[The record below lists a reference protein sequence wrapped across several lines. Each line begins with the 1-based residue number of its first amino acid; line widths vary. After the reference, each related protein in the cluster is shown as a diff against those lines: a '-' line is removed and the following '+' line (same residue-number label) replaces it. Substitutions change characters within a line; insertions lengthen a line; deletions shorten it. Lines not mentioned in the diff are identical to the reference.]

1 MRKNIKDCIKRSAV
15 EVEEYLI
22 IVVRTLFLY
31 AVILLIFRL
40 MGKREI
46 GELSILDLVVYI
58 MIAELAVVAIETP
71 DSNILKNVLPMLL
84 LMVVQIVLAIFSLKS
99 KTFRDVV
106 DGKPTIIIN
115 KGKIDEN
122 AMRKQRY
129 NFDDL
134 LLQLR
139 EKDIAKI
146 SDVEFAILESSG
158 TLSVFERN
166 DSKEGGITI
175 PLIID
180 GTIQKT
186 NLETINKSDFWLRQE
201 LRKEGYKEIS
211 NISFCS
217 YENGQ
222 FYVDLLDERK

>member
-1 MRKNIKDCIKRSAV
+1 MRKNRKDCIKRSAV

-71 DSNILKNVLPMLL
+71 DSNIFKNVLPMLL

-158 TLSVFERN
+158 TLSVFERKG
-166 DSKEGGITI
+166 SKDGG
-175 PLIID
+175 
-180 GTIQKT
+180 
-186 NLETINKSDFWLRQE
+186 
-201 LRKEGYKEIS
+201 
-211 NISFCS
+211 
-217 YENGQ
+217 
-222 FYVDLLDERK
+222 

>member
-1 MRKNIKDCIKRSAV
+1 
-15 EVEEYLI
+15 
-22 IVVRTLFLY
+22 
-31 AVILLIFRL
+31 
-40 MGKREI
+40 
-46 GELSILDLVVYI
+46 
-58 MIAELAVVAIETP
+58 
-71 DSNILKNVLPMLL
+71 VLPMLL
-84 LMVVQIVLAIFSLKS
+84 LMVVQIVLAILSLKS

-158 TLSVFERN
+158 TLSVFEKKE
-166 DSKEGGITI
+166 SKEGGITI

-201 LRKEGYKEIS
+201 LRKEGYKELS

-222 FYVDLLDERK
+222 FYVDLLDDRK

>member
-1 MRKNIKDCIKRSAV
+1 MRKNRKDCIKRSAV

-84 LMVVQIVLAIFSLKS
+84 LMVVQIVLAILSLKS

-158 TLSVFERN
+158 TLSVFERK
-166 DSKEGGITI
+166 DSKEGG
-175 PLIID
+175 
-180 GTIQKT
+180 
-186 NLETINKSDFWLRQE
+186 
-201 LRKEGYKEIS
+201 
-211 NISFCS
+211 
-217 YENGQ
+217 
-222 FYVDLLDERK
+222 

>member
-1 MRKNIKDCIKRSAV
+1 MV
-15 EVEEYLI
+15 VEEYLI
-22 IVVRTLFLY
+22 IVIRTLFLY
-31 AVILLIFRL
+31 AIILLIFRL

-58 MIAELAVVAIETP
+58 MIAELAVVAIENP
-71 DSNILKNVLPMLL
+71 DSQILKNVLPMLL
-84 LMVVQIVLAIFSLKS
+84 LMIVQIILAIFSLKS

-158 TLSVFERN
+158 TLSVFEKK
-166 DSKEGGITI
+166 DSQVGGITI

-180 GTIQKT
+180 GTVQKT
-186 NLETINKSDFWLRQE
+186 NLEKINKSDFWLRQE
-201 LRKEGYKEIS
+201 LRKQGYKEIS
-211 NISFCS
+211 KISFCS
-217 YENGQ
+217 FENGQ
-222 FYVDLLDERK
+222 FYVDLLDHRK

>member
-1 MRKNIKDCIKRSAV
+1 M
-15 EVEEYLI
+15 EEYLI

-158 TLSVFERN
+158 TLSVFERKG
-166 DSKEGGITI
+166 SKDGGITI

-211 NISFCS
+211 DISFCS

-222 FYVDLLDERK
+222 FYVDLFDERK

>member
-1 MRKNIKDCIKRSAV
+1 M
-15 EVEEYLI
+15 EEYLI
-22 IVVRTLFLY
+22 IVGRTLFLY

-71 DSNILKNVLPMLL
+71 DSEILKNVLPMLL
-84 LMVVQIVLAIFSLKS
+84 LMVVQIVLAILSLKS

-139 EKDIAKI
+139 EKDISKI

-158 TLSVFERN
+158 TLSVFEKRTAKRGN
-166 DSKEGGITI
+166 YNPFNHRWDNS
-175 PLIID
+175 
-180 GTIQKT
+180 
-186 NLETINKSDFWLRQE
+186 
-201 LRKEGYKEIS
+201 
-211 NISFCS
+211 
-217 YENGQ
+217 EN
-222 FYVDLLDERK
+222 

>member
-1 MRKNIKDCIKRSAV
+1 M
-15 EVEEYLI
+15 EEYLI
-22 IVVRTLFLY
+22 IVIRTLFLY

-46 GELSILDLVVYI
+46 GELSVLDLVVYI

-71 DSNILKNVLPMLL
+71 DSNIIKNVLPMLL

-99 KTFRDVV
+99 KRFRDLV

-166 DSKEGGITI
+166 DSKDGGITI

-180 GTIQKT
+180 GRIQKT
-186 NLETINKSDFWLRQE
+186 NLETIDKSEFWSRQE

-211 NISFCS
+211 EISFCS

-222 FYVDLLDERK
+222 FYVDLFDERK

>member
-1 MRKNIKDCIKRSAV
+1 M
-15 EVEEYLI
+15 EEYLI
-22 IVVRTLFLY
+22 IIVRTLFLY

-71 DSNILKNVLPMLL
+71 DSNILKNVFPMLL

-186 NLETINKSDFWLRQE
+186 NLETISKSDFWLRQE

>member
-1 MRKNIKDCIKRSAV
+1 M
-15 EVEEYLI
+15 EEYLI

-71 DSNILKNVLPMLL
+71 GSNIFKNVLPMLL

-158 TLSVFERN
+158 TLSVFERKG
-166 DSKEGGITI
+166 SKDGGITI

-211 NISFCS
+211 TISFCS

>member
-1 MRKNIKDCIKRSAV
+1 M
-15 EVEEYLI
+15 EEYLI
-22 IVVRTLFLY
+22 IVGRTLFLY

-71 DSNILKNVLPMLL
+71 DSEILKNVLPMLL
-84 LMVVQIVLAIFSLKS
+84 LMVVQIVLALFSLKS

-158 TLSVFERN
+158 TLSVFKKKE
-166 DSKEGGITI
+166 SKEGGITI

-201 LRKEGYKEIS
+201 LRKEGFKELS

>member
-1 MRKNIKDCIKRSAV
+1 M
-15 EVEEYLI
+15 EEYLI
-22 IVVRTLFLY
+22 IVIRTLLLY
-31 AVILLIFRL
+31 IVILLIFRL

-58 MIAELAVVAIETP
+58 MIAELAVVAIEKP
-71 DSNILKNVLPMLL
+71 DSQIFKNVLPMFL
-84 LMVVQIVLAIFSLKS
+84 LMVVQIILAIFSLKS

-122 AMRKQRY
+122 AMRKIRY

-139 EKDIAKI
+139 EKNIAKI

-158 TLSVFERN
+158 TLSVFEREGN
-166 DSKEGGITI
+166 KDGGITI

-186 NLETINKSDFWLRQE
+186 NLEKIDKTDFWLRQG
-201 LRKEGYKEIS
+201 LRKEGYKDIS
-211 NISFCS
+211 KISFCS

-222 FYVDLLDERK
+222 FFVDLIDEKR